1 MMNWSSLE
9 AFQYTI
15 YVYLYIQNEHFH
27 RFNLFKPEI
36 KMQKSPMKAT
46 KDPKREK
53 RGKKSHETNM
63 KRLKKDV
70 LKDLYVFL

>member
-1 MMNWSSLE
+1 
-9 AFQYTI
+9 
-15 YVYLYIQNEHFH
+15 
-27 RFNLFKPEI
+27 
-36 KMQKSPMKAT
+36 MQKSQMKAT